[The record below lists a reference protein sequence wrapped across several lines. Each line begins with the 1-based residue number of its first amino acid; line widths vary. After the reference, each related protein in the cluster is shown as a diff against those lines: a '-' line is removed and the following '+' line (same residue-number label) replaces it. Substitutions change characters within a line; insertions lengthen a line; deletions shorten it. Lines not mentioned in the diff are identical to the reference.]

1 MTPRLLQPLRDRE
14 ARRSTRRGHERHAQ
28 HQSRGGA
35 GTPRTPAPAEHAPA
49 DGACDPLAER
59 VRAAGGPVD
68 TALYTCGCGYLFSAE
83 VSTTV
88 SCPHCGTGQAW

>member
-14 ARRSTRRGHERHAQ
+14 TRRSTRRGHDGRSQ
-28 HQSRGGA
+28 HQPRAGA
-35 GTPRTPAPAEHAPA
+35 DAPRTAAPAERQQPGA
-49 DGACDPLAER
+49 ACDPLAER

-83 VSTTV
+83 VSTSV